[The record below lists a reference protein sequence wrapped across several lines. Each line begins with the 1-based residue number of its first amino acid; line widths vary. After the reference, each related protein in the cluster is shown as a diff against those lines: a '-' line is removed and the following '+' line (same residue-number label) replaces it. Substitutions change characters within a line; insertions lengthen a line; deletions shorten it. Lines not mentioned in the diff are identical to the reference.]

1 MFEQKHLMQSQ
12 EVKTIFQTCPII
24 CSLKISRYHYKNPM
38 ISPSHHGTSAYPS
51 GKWLH
56 EGIKPAM
63 FLHGGG
69 KIMGIEMTKGRYD
82 DG

>member
-1 MFEQKHLMQSQ
+1 
-12 EVKTIFQTCPII
+12 
-24 CSLKISRYHYKNPM
+24 M

-82 DG
+82 DGWLADGMYLPFLLKFR